1 MQRRTYYPWTVH
13 HARQFN
19 LMLSRFTSLHTTFL
33 TLVTMI
39 AFAGNSV
46 LCRMALKHTT
56 IDAATFTSI
65 RLVSGAVV
73 LWLIVRFAR
82 AGRTGNG
89 NWWSALALF
98 VYAAGFSLAY
108 VSLSAATGAL
118 LLFGSVQATMIG
130 RGIWQGERLA
140 RLQWLGLVL
149 ALAGLV
155 GLMLPGL
162 AAPPLLGAALM
173 VLAGAAW
180 GVYSLRGKGAGDPT
194 LVTAG
199 NFWRAAVM
207 ALALSAAMQVSALLT
222 ASWDAEGLGY
232 AVASGAVTSGLGY
245 ALWYSVLPAL
255 KATQAATIQ
264 LSVPVI
270 AALGGVA
277 LLGEVMNEQF
287 VLASVATLGGIA
299 LVIWCKRT
307 SAA

>member
-1 MQRRTYYPWTVH
+1 MQRRAYYPWTVR

-19 LMLSRFTSLHTTFL
+19 LMFSRFTSLRTAFL

-65 RLVSGAVV
+65 RLMSGAVV

-82 AGRTGNG
+82 AGRTGVG

-108 VSLSAATGAL
+108 ISLSAATGAL

-140 RLQWLGLVL
+140 RLQWLGLAL
-149 ALAGLV
+149 ALVGLV

-194 LVTAG
+194 RVTAG
-199 NFWRAAVM
+199 NFWRAAVL
-207 ALALSAAMQVSALLT
+207 ALALSAVMQASAFLSAT
-222 ASWDAEGLGY
+222 WDAEGLAY

-277 LLGEVMNEQF
+277 LLGEVMTEQF

-299 LVIWCKRT
+299 LVIWGKR
-307 SAA
+307 A

>member
-1 MQRRTYYPWTVH
+1 MSPQVSSVRIV
-13 HARQFN
+13 
-19 LMLSRFTSLHTTFL
+19 LL

-65 RLVSGAVV
+65 RLMSGAVV

-82 AGRTGNG
+82 AGRTGAG

-140 RLQWLGLVL
+140 RLQWLGLVM

-162 AAPPLLGAALM
+162 ATPPLLGAALM
-173 VLAGAAW
+173 VLAGVVW
-180 GVYSLRGKGAGDPT
+180 GVYSLRGKGVGDPT

-199 NFWRAAVM
+199 NFWRAAV
-207 ALALSAAMQVSALLT
+207 LALLLSALMR
-222 ASWDAEGLGY
+222 ANANWDADGVAY

-277 LLGEVMNEQF
+277 LLGEVMTKQF
-287 VLASVATLGGIA
+287 VCASVATLGGIA
-299 LVIWCKRT
+299 LVIWGKRT
-307 SAA
+307 

>member
-1 MQRRTYYPWTVH
+1 
-13 HARQFN
+13 
-19 LMLSRFTSLHTTFL
+19 MLTHFTSLRVALL
-33 TLVTMI
+33 TLITML

-73 LWLIVRFAR
+73 LWLIVRFLR
-82 AGRTGNG
+82 KGRMGAG

-118 LLFGSVQATMIG
+118 LLFGSVQVTMIG

-140 RLQWLGLVL
+140 RLQWLGLVM
-149 ALAGLV
+149 ALSGLV

-162 AAPPLLGAALM
+162 AAPPLVGAALM

-199 NFWRAAVM
+199 NFWRAAVL
-207 ALALSAAMQVSALLT
+207 ALALSAVMQASTLLS
-222 ASWDAEGLGY
+222 ASWDAEGLAY

-277 LLGEVMNEQF
+277 LLGEVMTEQF
-287 VLASVATLGGIA
+287 VSASLATLGGIA
-299 LVIWCKRT
+299 LVIWGKRT
-307 SAA
+307 

>member
-1 MQRRTYYPWTVH
+1 MQ
-13 HARQFN
+13 
-19 LMLSRFTSLHTTFL
+19 LRFTSFRTAFL
-33 TLVTMI
+33 TLVTMF

-82 AGRTGNG
+82 AGRTGAG

-140 RLQWLGLVL
+140 RLQWLGLVM

-199 NFWRAAVM
+199 NFWRAAV
-207 ALALSAAMQVSALLT
+207 LALVLSAVMQASALLNV
-222 ASWDAEGLGY
+222 SWDVEGVAY

-264 LSVPVI
+264 LSVPVL

-299 LVIWCKRT
+299 LVIWGKRT
-307 SAA
+307 S

>member
-1 MQRRTYYPWTVH
+1 MLTHLISLRT
-13 HARQFN
+13 A
-19 LMLSRFTSLHTTFL
+19 FL

-82 AGRTGNG
+82 AGRTGAG

-199 NFWRAAVM
+199 NFWRAAV
-207 ALALSAAMQVSALLT
+207 LALELSAVMQTSALLN
-222 ASWDAEGLGY
+222 ASWDAEGLAY

-264 LSVPVI
+264 LSVPVL

-299 LVIWCKRT
+299 LVIWGKRT
-307 SAA
+307 S

>member
-1 MQRRTYYPWTVH
+1 MLIQLSSLRT
-13 HARQFN
+13 A
-19 LMLSRFTSLHTTFL
+19 SL

-73 LWLIVRFAR
+73 LWSIVRFVR
-82 AGRTGNG
+82 AGRTGTG

-180 GVYSLRGKGAGDPT
+180 GVYSLRGRGAGDPT

-207 ALALSAAMQVSALLT
+207 ALVLSGVMQASALLN
-222 ASWDAEGLGY
+222 ASWDAEGLAY

-264 LSVPVI
+264 LSVPVL

-277 LLGEVMNEQF
+277 LLGEVMTEPF

-299 LVIWCKRT
+299 LVIWGKR
-307 SAA
+307 A

>member
-1 MQRRTYYPWTVH
+1 
-13 HARQFN
+13 
-19 LMLSRFTSLHTTFL
+19 MLTHFTSLRVALL
-33 TLVTMI
+33 TLVTML

-56 IDAATFTSI
+56 IDAATFTAI

-82 AGRTGNG
+82 AGRTGAG

-149 ALAGLV
+149 ALTGLV

-199 NFWRAAVM
+199 NFWRAAV
-207 ALALSAAMQVSALLT
+207 LALVLSVVMQASALLS
-222 ASWDAEGLGY
+222 ASWDAEGLAY

-277 LLGEVMNEQF
+277 LLGEVMTEQF

-299 LVIWCKRT
+299 LVIWGKR
-307 SAA
+307 S

>member
-1 MQRRTYYPWTVH
+1 
-13 HARQFN
+13 
-19 LMLSRFTSLHTTFL
+19 MLTHFTSLRVALL
-33 TLVTMI
+33 TLVTMF

-56 IDAATFTSI
+56 IDSATFTSI

-73 LWLIVRFAR
+73 LWLIVRFLR
-82 AGRTGNG
+82 KGRTGAG

-149 ALAGLV
+149 ALSGLV

-199 NFWRAAVM
+199 NFWRAAV
-207 ALALSAAMQVSALLT
+207 LALMLSAVMQVSALLKV
-222 ASWDAEGLGY
+222 SLDVEGVAY

-277 LLGEVMNEQF
+277 LLGEVMTEQF

-299 LVIWCKRT
+299 LVIWGKR
-307 SAA
+307 S

>member
-1 MQRRTYYPWTVH
+1 
-13 HARQFN
+13 
-19 LMLSRFTSLHTTFL
+19 MLTHLISLRIAFL

-46 LCRMALKHTT
+46 LCRMALKHTM

-82 AGRTGNG
+82 AGRTGAG

-130 RGIWQGERLA
+130 RGIWQGERLT

-199 NFWRAAVM
+199 NFWRAAV
-207 ALALSAAMQVSALLT
+207 LALVLSAVMQTSALLN
-222 ASWDAEGLGY
+222 ASWDAEGLAY
-232 AVASGAVTSGLGY
+232 AVASGAITSGLGY

-264 LSVPVI
+264 LSVPVL

-287 VLASVATLGGIA
+287 VLASMATLGGIA
-299 LVIWCKRT
+299 LVIWGKRT
-307 SAA
+307 S

>member
-1 MQRRTYYPWTVH
+1 MQRRAYYPWTVR

-19 LMLSRFTSLHTTFL
+19 LMFSRFTSLRTAFL

-65 RLVSGAVV
+65 RLMSGAVV

-82 AGRTGNG
+82 AGRTGVG

-108 VSLSAATGAL
+108 ISLSAATGAL

-130 RGIWQGERLA
+130 RGIAQGERLA
-140 RLQWLGLVL
+140 CWQWLGLVL

-194 LVTAG
+194 RVTAG
-199 NFWRAAVM
+199 NFWRAAVL
-207 ALALSAAMQVSALLT
+207 ALALSAVMQASAFLSAT
-222 ASWDAEGLGY
+222 WDAEGLAY

-277 LLGEVMNEQF
+277 LLGEVMTEQF
-287 VLASVATLGGIA
+287 VLASVVTLGGIA
-299 LVIWCKRT
+299 LVIWGKR
-307 SAA
+307 A

>member
-1 MQRRTYYPWTVH
+1 
-13 HARQFN
+13 
-19 LMLSRFTSLHTTFL
+19 MLTHLISLRIAFL

-82 AGRTGNG
+82 AGRTGAG

-199 NFWRAAVM
+199 NFWRAAV
-207 ALALSAAMQVSALLT
+207 LALVLSAVMQTSALLN
-222 ASWDAEGLGY
+222 ASWDAEGLAY

-264 LSVPVI
+264 LSVPVL

-299 LVIWCKRT
+299 LVIWGKRT
-307 SAA
+307 S

>member
-1 MQRRTYYPWTVH
+1 M
-13 HARQFN
+13 
-19 LMLSRFTSLHTTFL
+19 SLHFSSVRTALL

-73 LWLIVRFAR
+73 LWLIVRFLR
-82 AGRTGNG
+82 KGRMGAG

-149 ALAGLV
+149 AMAGLV

-199 NFWRAAVM
+199 NFWRAAV
-207 ALALSAAMQVSALLT
+207 LALLLSAVMQTSALLN
-222 ASWDAEGLGY
+222 ASWDAEGLAY

-264 LSVPVI
+264 LSVPVL
-270 AALGGVA
+270 AALGGVV

-299 LVIWCKRT
+299 LVIWGKR
-307 SAA
+307 SS

>member
-1 MQRRTYYPWTVH
+1 MLTYLISLRLAFFT
-13 HARQFN
+13 
-19 LMLSRFTSLHTTFL
+19 LLTML
-33 TLVTMI
+33 

-46 LCRMALKHTT
+46 LCRMALQHTT

-73 LWLIVRFAR
+73 LGLIVRFAR
-82 AGRTGNG
+82 AGRTGAG

-108 VSLSAATGAL
+108 ASLSAATGAL

-194 LVTAG
+194 RVTAG

-207 ALALSAAMQVSALLT
+207 ALTLSAVMHASALVNV
-222 ASWDAEGLGY
+222 SWDAAGVSY
-232 AVASGAVTSGLGY
+232 ALASGALTSGLGY
-245 ALWYSVLPAL
+245 AVWYSVLPAL

-264 LSVPVI
+264 LSVPAL
-270 AALGGVA
+270 AALGGVV
-277 LLGEVMNEQF
+277 LLREVMNEQ
-287 VLASVATLGGIA
+287 LALAALATLGGTA
-299 LVIWCKRT
+299 LVIWGNRR
-307 SAA
+307 

>member
-1 MQRRTYYPWTVH
+1 MK
-13 HARQFN
+13 
-19 LMLSRFTSLHTTFL
+19 LSSTLIGTAFL
-33 TLVTMI
+33 TLVTML

-82 AGRTGNG
+82 AGRTGAG

-108 VSLSAATGAL
+108 VSLSAAMGAL

-140 RLQWLGLVL
+140 RLQWLGLVV
-149 ALAGLV
+149 AMTGLV

-180 GVYSLRGKGAGDPT
+180 GVYSLRGKGADDPT

-199 NFWRAAVM
+199 NFWRAAV
-207 ALALSAAMQVSALLT
+207 LALVLSALMQASAVLD
-222 ASWDAEGLGY
+222 ASWDAEGLAY

-277 LLGEVMNEQF
+277 LLGEVMTEQF
-287 VLASVATLGGIA
+287 VLASAATLGGIA
-299 LVIWCKRT
+299 LVIWGKRN
-307 SAA
+307 

>member
-1 MQRRTYYPWTVH
+1 MFTNLISLRT
-13 HARQFN
+13 A
-19 LMLSRFTSLHTTFL
+19 FL
-33 TLVTMI
+33 TLVTML

-46 LCRMALKHTT
+46 LCRMALTHTT

-65 RLVSGAVV
+65 RLLSGALV

-82 AGRTGNG
+82 AGRTGAG

-140 RLQWLGLVL
+140 RLQWLGLVV

-199 NFWRAAVM
+199 NFWRAAV
-207 ALALSAAMQVSALLT
+207 LALVLSALMQASAVLD
-222 ASWDAEGLGY
+222 ASWDAEGLAY

-264 LSVPVI
+264 LSVPVL

-277 LLGEVMNEQF
+277 LLGEVMTDQF
-287 VLASVATLGGIA
+287 VWASVATLGGIA
-299 LVIWCKRT
+299 LVIWGKR
-307 SAA
+307 AAQTP

>member
-1 MQRRTYYPWTVH
+1 MSPQVSSARIVLLTV
-13 HARQFN
+13 
-19 LMLSRFTSLHTTFL
+19 
-33 TLVTMI
+33 VTMI

-56 IDAATFTSI
+56 IGAATFTSI

-82 AGRTGNG
+82 AGRTGAG

-98 VYAAGFSLAY
+98 AYAAGFSLAY

-130 RGIWQGERLA
+130 RGLWMGERLA

-162 AAPPLLGAALM
+162 SAPPLFGAALM
-173 VLAGAAW
+173 LVAGFAW

-194 LVTAG
+194 RVTAG
-199 NFWRAAVM
+199 NFWRAAV
-207 ALALSAAMQVSALLT
+207 LALVLSGLMRDSL
-222 ASWDAEGLGY
+222 SWDMDGVAY
-232 AVASGAVTSGLGY
+232 AIASGALTSGLGY
-245 ALWYSVLPAL
+245 VIWYSVLPAL
-255 KATQAATIQ
+255 KATQAATLQ
-264 LSVPVI
+264 LSVPVL
-270 AALGGVA
+270 ATLGGVA
-277 LLGEVMNEQF
+277 FLGEVVTMPF
-287 VLASVATLGGIA
+287 VFASIAALGGIA
-299 LVIWCKRT
+299 LVIWGKSA

>member
-1 MQRRTYYPWTVH
+1 
-13 HARQFN
+13 
-19 LMLSRFTSLHTTFL
+19 MLTHLISLRIAFL

-82 AGRTGNG
+82 AGRTGAG

-130 RGIWQGERLA
+130 RGIWQGERLV
-140 RLQWLGLVL
+140 RLQWLGLAL

-199 NFWRAAVM
+199 NFWRAAV
-207 ALALSAAMQVSALLT
+207 LALVLSAVMQTSALLN
-222 ASWDAEGLGY
+222 ASWDAEGLAY

-264 LSVPVI
+264 LSVPVL
-270 AALGGVA
+270 AALGGVV

-299 LVIWCKRT
+299 LVIWGKRT
-307 SAA
+307 S

>member
-1 MQRRTYYPWTVH
+1 MLTHLISLRT
-13 HARQFN
+13 A
-19 LMLSRFTSLHTTFL
+19 FL

-82 AGRTGNG
+82 AGRTGAG

-199 NFWRAAVM
+199 NFWRAAV
-207 ALALSAAMQVSALLT
+207 LALVLSAVMQTSALLN
-222 ASWDAEGLGY
+222 ASWDAEGLAY

-264 LSVPVI
+264 LSVPVL

-299 LVIWCKRT
+299 LVIWGKRT
-307 SAA
+307 S

>member
-1 MQRRTYYPWTVH
+1 MLINISLLRT
-13 HARQFN
+13 A
-19 LMLSRFTSLHTTFL
+19 FL

-46 LCRMALKHTT
+46 LCRMALKHTM

-65 RLVSGAVV
+65 RLMSGAVV

-82 AGRTGNG
+82 AGRAGVG

-98 VYAAGFSLAY
+98 VYATGFSLAY

-149 ALAGLV
+149 AMAGLV

-173 VLAGAAW
+173 IFAGVAW

-194 LVTAG
+194 RVTAG
-199 NFWRAAVM
+199 NFWRAAV
-207 ALALSAAMQVSALLT
+207 LALVLSAVMQASAVLDT
-222 ASWDAEGLGY
+222 SWDAQGLAY

-264 LSVPVI
+264 LSVPVL

-277 LLGEVMNEQF
+277 LMGEVMNEQF

-299 LVIWCKRT
+299 LVIWGKRP
-307 SAA
+307 S

>member
-1 MQRRTYYPWTVH
+1 
-13 HARQFN
+13 
-19 LMLSRFTSLHTTFL
+19 MLFHFLFPRYFTLPL
-33 TLVTMI
+33 LTMI

-73 LWLIVRFAR
+73 LCLIVRFAR
-82 AGRTGNG
+82 AGRTGAG

-149 ALAGLV
+149 AMAGLV

-199 NFWRAAVM
+199 NFWRAAV
-207 ALALSAAMQVSALLT
+207 LALLLSAVMQTSALLN
-222 ASWDAEGLGY
+222 ASWDAEGLAY

-264 LSVPVI
+264 LSVPVL
-270 AALGGVA
+270 AALGGVV

-299 LVIWCKRT
+299 LVIWGKR
-307 SAA
+307 SS

>member
-1 MQRRTYYPWTVH
+1 MFTH
-13 HARQFN
+13 
-19 LMLSRFTSLHTTFL
+19 LTSLRVAFF
-33 TLVTMI
+33 TLVTML

-73 LWLIVRFAR
+73 LGLMVRFSR
-82 AGRTGNG
+82 AGRTGAG

-140 RLQWLGLVL
+140 RLQCLGLVL

-162 AAPPLLGAALM
+162 SAPPVLGAALM
-173 VLAGAAW
+173 VLAGVAW

-199 NFWRAAVM
+199 NFWRAAV
-207 ALALSAAMQVSALLT
+207 LALLLSALMR
-222 ASWDAEGLGY
+222 ANANWDAEGVAY

-277 LLGEVMNEQF
+277 LLGEVMTEQF

-299 LVIWCKRT
+299 LVIWGKRT
-307 SAA
+307 

>member
-1 MQRRTYYPWTVH
+1 
-13 HARQFN
+13 
-19 LMLSRFTSLHTTFL
+19 MLPQLISLRVALL
-33 TLVTMI
+33 TLVTML

-56 IDAATFTSI
+56 IDAAMFTSI

-73 LWLIVRFAR
+73 LWMIVRSFR
-82 AGRTGNG
+82 KDRTGAG

-108 VSLSAATGAL
+108 ISLSAATGAL

-194 LVTAG
+194 RVTAG

-207 ALALSAAMQVSALLT
+207 ALALNAVMQTSAYVDVN
-222 ASWDAEGLGY
+222 WDAEGVAY

-270 AALGGVA
+270 AALSGVV
-277 LLGEVMNEQF
+277 LLGEVMTEQF
-287 VLASVATLGGIA
+287 VWASVATLGGIA
-299 LVIWCKRT
+299 LVIWGKR
-307 SAA
+307 A

>member
-1 MQRRTYYPWTVH
+1 MQRRAYYPWTVR

-19 LMLSRFTSLHTTFL
+19 LMFSRFTSLRTAFL

-65 RLVSGAVV
+65 RLMSGAVV

-82 AGRTGNG
+82 AGRTGVG

-108 VSLSAATGAL
+108 ISLSAATGAL

-130 RGIWQGERLA
+130 RGLAQGERLA
-140 RLQWLGLVL
+140 CWQWLGLVL

-194 LVTAG
+194 RVTAG
-199 NFWRAAVM
+199 NFWRAAVL
-207 ALALSAAMQVSALLT
+207 ALALSAVMQASALLSAT
-222 ASWDAEGLGY
+222 WDAEGLAY

-277 LLGEVMNEQF
+277 LLGEVMTEQF

-299 LVIWCKRT
+299 LVIWGKR
-307 SAA
+307 A

>member
-1 MQRRTYYPWTVH
+1 MFTH
-13 HARQFN
+13 
-19 LMLSRFTSLHTTFL
+19 FTSLRVSLL
-33 TLVTMI
+33 TLVTML

-56 IDAATFTSI
+56 IDSATFTAI
-65 RLVSGAVV
+65 RLVSGAVA

-82 AGRTGNG
+82 AGRTGAG

-130 RGIWQGERLA
+130 RGIWQGERLV
-140 RLQWLGLVL
+140 RWQWLGLVL
-149 ALAGLV
+149 ALTGLV

-180 GVYSLRGKGAGDPT
+180 GVYSLRGKGSGDPT

-199 NFWRAAVM
+199 NFWRAAVL
-207 ALALSAAMQVSALLT
+207 ALALSAVMQ
-222 ASWDAEGLGY
+222 ASPVLNANWDAEGLAY

-277 LLGEVMNEQF
+277 LLGEGMTEQF

-299 LVIWCKRT
+299 LVIWGKR
-307 SAA
+307 S

>member
-1 MQRRTYYPWTVH
+1 MCVVCLTSDISVRNYHCSSMWSR
-13 HARQFN
+13 
-19 LMLSRFTSLHTTFL
+19 LSSLRIALL

-46 LCRMALKHTT
+46 LCRLALKHTT

-73 LWLIVRFAR
+73 LGLIVRFVR
-82 AGRTGNG
+82 SGRTGTG

-98 VYAAGFSLAY
+98 AYAAGFSLAY

-140 RLQWLGLVL
+140 HQQWLGLVL

-162 AAPPLLGAALM
+162 TAPPLLGAALM

-199 NFWRAAVM
+199 NFWRAAV
-207 ALALSAAMQVSALLT
+207 LALVLSWLT
-222 ASWDAEGLGY
+222 RSSLNWDVDGVAY

-270 AALGGVA
+270 AALGGVVF
-277 LLGEVMNEQF
+277 LGEVVSMQF
-287 VLASVATLGGIA
+287 VLASVAILGGIA
-299 LVIWCKRT
+299 LVIWGKR
-307 SAA
+307 A

>member
-1 MQRRTYYPWTVH
+1 MFSP
-13 HARQFN
+13 
-19 LMLSRFTSLHTTFL
+19 FTSLRTAFL
-33 TLVTMI
+33 TFVTMI

-56 IDAATFTSI
+56 MDAATFTSI
-65 RLVSGAVV
+65 RLVSGAAV

-82 AGRTGNG
+82 AGRKSAG

-162 AAPPLLGAALM
+162 TAPPLLGAALM

-180 GVYSLRGKGAGDPT
+180 GVYSLRGKGEGDPT

-207 ALALSAAMQVSALLT
+207 ALALSAVMQVSTLLN
-222 ASWDAEGLGY
+222 ASWDAEGLVF

-270 AALGGVA
+270 AAFGGVA
-277 LLGEVMNEQF
+277 LLGEVMTEQF
-287 VLASVATLGGIA
+287 VLASAATLGGIA
-299 LVIWCKRT
+299 LVIWGKG
-307 SAA
+307 S

>member
-1 MQRRTYYPWTVH
+1 M
-13 HARQFN
+13 F
-19 LMLSRFTSLHTTFL
+19 SRFTSLRTAFL

-65 RLVSGAVV
+65 RLMSGAVV

-82 AGRTGNG
+82 AGRTGAG

-108 VSLSAATGAL
+108 ISLSAATGAL

-130 RGIWQGERLA
+130 RGIAQGERLA
-140 RLQWLGLVL
+140 RWQWLGLVL

-194 LVTAG
+194 RVTAG
-199 NFWRAAVM
+199 NFWRAAVL
-207 ALALSAAMQVSALLT
+207 ALALSAVMQASAFLSAT
-222 ASWDAEGLGY
+222 WDAEGLAY

-277 LLGEVMNEQF
+277 LLGEVMTEQF

-299 LVIWCKRT
+299 LVIWGKR
-307 SAA
+307 A

>member
-1 MQRRTYYPWTVH
+1 MLTHLISLRT
-13 HARQFN
+13 A
-19 LMLSRFTSLHTTFL
+19 FL

-82 AGRTGNG
+82 AGRTGAG

-140 RLQWLGLVL
+140 RLQWLGLVM

-199 NFWRAAVM
+199 NFWRAAV
-207 ALALSAAMQVSALLT
+207 LALVLSALMQASALLN
-222 ASWDAEGLGY
+222 ASWDAEGLAY

-270 AALGGVA
+270 AALGGVV
-277 LLGEVMNEQF
+277 LLDEVMNEQF

-299 LVIWCKRT
+299 LVIWGKR
-307 SAA
+307 SS

>member
-1 MQRRTYYPWTVH
+1 M
-13 HARQFN
+13 FK
-19 LMLSRFTSLHTTFL
+19 SFTSLRTAVL
-33 TLVTMI
+33 TLVTMM

-46 LCRMALKHTT
+46 LCRMALQHTT

-73 LWLIVRFAR
+73 LWLVVRNFR
-82 AGRTGNG
+82 QGRTGAG
-89 NWWSALALF
+89 NWGSALALF

-130 RGIWQGERLA
+130 RGIGQGERLA

-162 AAPPLLGAALM
+162 AAPPFLGAALM

-194 LVTAG
+194 RVTAG
-199 NFWRAAVM
+199 NFWRAALM
-207 ALALSAAMQVSALLT
+207 ALALSAIMRQSG
-222 ASWDAEGLGY
+222 SWDAEGVAY
-232 AVASGAVTSGLGY
+232 AIASGAVTSGLGY

-255 KATQAATIQ
+255 KATQAATLQ

-270 AALGGVA
+270 AALGGAA
-277 LLGEVMNEQF
+277 LLGEVMTEQF
-287 VLASVATLGGIA
+287 VLASIATLGGIA
-299 LVIWCKRT
+299 LVIWGKR
-307 SAA
+307 S

>member
-1 MQRRTYYPWTVH
+1 MLTHLISLRT
-13 HARQFN
+13 A
-19 LMLSRFTSLHTTFL
+19 FL

-82 AGRTGNG
+82 AGRTGDG

-130 RGIWQGERLA
+130 RGIWQGERFA
-140 RLQWLGLVL
+140 RLQWLGLVM

-173 VLAGAAW
+173 LLAGAAW

-199 NFWRAAVM
+199 NFWRAAV
-207 ALALSAAMQVSALLT
+207 LALVLSAVMQASAVLD
-222 ASWDAEGLGY
+222 ASWDTEGLAY

-264 LSVPVI
+264 LSVPVL

-277 LLGEVMNEQF
+277 LLGEVMTDQF

-299 LVIWCKRT
+299 LVIWGKRT
-307 SAA
+307 S

>member
-1 MQRRTYYPWTVH
+1 MQ
-13 HARQFN
+13 
-19 LMLSRFTSLHTTFL
+19 LRFLSLHTAFL
-33 TLVTMI
+33 TLVTML

-82 AGRTGNG
+82 AGRTGAG

-140 RLQWLGLVL
+140 RLQWLGLVV
-149 ALAGLV
+149 AMAGLV

-199 NFWRAAVM
+199 NFWRAAV
-207 ALALSAAMQVSALLT
+207 LALVLSALMQASAVLD
-222 ASWDAEGLGY
+222 ASWDAEGLVY

-264 LSVPVI
+264 LSVPVL

-277 LLGEVMNEQF
+277 LLGEVMTDQF
-287 VLASVATLGGIA
+287 VWASVATLGGIA
-299 LVIWCKRT
+299 LVIWGKRT
-307 SAA
+307 S

>member
-1 MQRRTYYPWTVH
+1 MLTYLISLRT
-13 HARQFN
+13 A
-19 LMLSRFTSLHTTFL
+19 FL
-33 TLVTMI
+33 TLVTML

-82 AGRTGNG
+82 AGRTGAG
-89 NWWSALALF
+89 SWWSALALF

-130 RGIWQGERLA
+130 RGIWQGERLV
-140 RLQWLGLVL
+140 RLQWLGLAL

-199 NFWRAAVM
+199 NFWRAAV
-207 ALALSAAMQVSALLT
+207 LALVLSAVMQASAVLD
-222 ASWDAEGLGY
+222 ASWDAEGLAY
-232 AVASGAVTSGLGY
+232 AAASGAVTSGLGY

-264 LSVPVI
+264 LSVPVL

-299 LVIWCKRT
+299 LVIWGKRT
-307 SAA
+307 S

>member
-1 MQRRTYYPWTVH
+1 MFTH
-13 HARQFN
+13 
-19 LMLSRFTSLHTTFL
+19 FTSLRVSLL
-33 TLVTMI
+33 TLVTML

-56 IDAATFTSI
+56 IDSATFTAI
-65 RLVSGAVV
+65 RLVSGAVA

-82 AGRTGNG
+82 AGRTGAG

-130 RGIWQGERLA
+130 RGIWQGERLV

-149 ALAGLV
+149 ALTGLV

-180 GVYSLRGKGAGDPT
+180 GVYSLRGKGSGDPT

-199 NFWRAAVM
+199 NFWRAAVL
-207 ALALSAAMQVSALLT
+207 ALALSAVMQ
-222 ASWDAEGLGY
+222 ASPVLNANWDAEGLAY

-277 LLGEVMNEQF
+277 FLGEGMTEQF

-299 LVIWCKRT
+299 LVIWGKR
-307 SAA
+307 S

>member
-1 MQRRTYYPWTVH
+1 MQRRAYYPWTVR

-19 LMLSRFTSLHTTFL
+19 LMFSRFTSLRTAFL

-65 RLVSGAVV
+65 RLMSGAVV

-82 AGRTGNG
+82 AGRTGVG

-108 VSLSAATGAL
+108 ISLSAATGAL

-130 RGIWQGERLA
+130 RGIAQGERLA
-140 RLQWLGLVL
+140 CWQWLGLVL

-194 LVTAG
+194 RVTAG
-199 NFWRAAVM
+199 NFWRAAVL
-207 ALALSAAMQVSALLT
+207 ALALSAVMQASAFLSAT
-222 ASWDAEGLGY
+222 WDAEGLAY

-277 LLGEVMNEQF
+277 LLGEVMTEQF

-299 LVIWCKRT
+299 LVIWGKR
-307 SAA
+307 A

>member
-1 MQRRTYYPWTVH
+1 
-13 HARQFN
+13 
-19 LMLSRFTSLHTTFL
+19 MLTHFTSLRVALL
-33 TLVTMI
+33 TLVTML

-56 IDAATFTSI
+56 IDSATFTAI

-82 AGRTGNG
+82 AGRTGAG

-149 ALAGLV
+149 ALSGLV

-199 NFWRAAVM
+199 NFWRAAV
-207 ALALSAAMQVSALLT
+207 LALVLSVVMQASALLS
-222 ASWDAEGLGY
+222 ASWDAEGLAY

-277 LLGEVMNEQF
+277 LLGEVMTEQF

-299 LVIWCKRT
+299 LVIWGKR
-307 SAA
+307 S

>member
-1 MQRRTYYPWTVH
+1 MLPLRFISLRT
-13 HARQFN
+13 AF
-19 LMLSRFTSLHTTFL
+19 F

-82 AGRTGNG
+82 AGRTGAG

-140 RLQWLGLVL
+140 RLQWLGLVV
-149 ALAGLV
+149 AMAGLV

-199 NFWRAAVM
+199 NFWRAAV
-207 ALALSAAMQVSALLT
+207 LALVLSALMQASAVLD
-222 ASWDAEGLGY
+222 ASWDAEGLVY

-264 LSVPVI
+264 LSVPVL

-277 LLGEVMNEQF
+277 LLGEVMTDQF
-287 VLASVATLGGIA
+287 VWASVATLGGIA
-299 LVIWCKRT
+299 LVIWGKR
-307 SAA
+307 AAQTP

>member
-1 MQRRTYYPWTVH
+1 LKFSSTHLRL
-13 HARQFN
+13 A
-19 LMLSRFTSLHTTFL
+19 FL

-65 RLVSGAVV
+65 RLMSGAVV
-73 LWLIVRFAR
+73 LWLIVRFLR
-82 AGRTGNG
+82 KGRMGAG
-89 NWWSALALF
+89 NWWSAFALF

-149 ALAGLV
+149 AMAGLM

-194 LVTAG
+194 RVTAG
-199 NFWRAAVM
+199 NFWRAAV
-207 ALALSAAMQVSALLT
+207 LALVLSAVMQTSALLN
-222 ASWDAEGLGY
+222 ASWDAEGLAY

-264 LSVPVI
+264 LSVPVL

-299 LVIWCKRT
+299 LVIWGKRN
-307 SAA
+307 